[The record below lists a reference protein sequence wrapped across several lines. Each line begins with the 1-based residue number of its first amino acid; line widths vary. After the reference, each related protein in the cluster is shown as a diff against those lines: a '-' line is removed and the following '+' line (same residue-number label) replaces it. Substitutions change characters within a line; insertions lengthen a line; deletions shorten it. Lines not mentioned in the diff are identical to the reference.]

1 MPCMSMTDVIFE
13 SESLSLELGFLELDP
28 NDHRSTRWSVRL
40 STKHST
46 GCFSYLATDVW
57 FDTDVWDEFT
67 TGLSSQEP
75 KILRLVDMSENFRF
89 VIERTATCFETSI
102 QVHEPIISQGATRLE
117 THLRSDLDAPL
128 LRSLGDAF
136 AACPKFW

>member
-1 MPCMSMTDVIFE
+1 MSMTDVIFE

-40 STKHST
+40 SIKHST

-57 FDTDVWDEFT
+57 FDTGVWDEFT

-89 VIERTATCFETSI
+89 VIERTATSFETTI
-102 QVHEPIISQGATRLE
+102 QVLEPIISQGMIRLE
-117 THLRSDLDAPL
+117 ARLEGDLDGPL
-128 LRSLGDAF
+128 LRSLRGSF

>member
-1 MPCMSMTDVIFE
+1 MSMTDVIFE

-40 STKHST
+40 SIKHST

-89 VIERTATCFETSI
+89 SSSEL
-102 QVHEPIISQGATRLE
+102 QH
-117 THLRSDLDAPL
+117 PL
-128 LRSLGDAF
+128 KPQFKYLNQSFHKG
-136 AACPKFW
+136 